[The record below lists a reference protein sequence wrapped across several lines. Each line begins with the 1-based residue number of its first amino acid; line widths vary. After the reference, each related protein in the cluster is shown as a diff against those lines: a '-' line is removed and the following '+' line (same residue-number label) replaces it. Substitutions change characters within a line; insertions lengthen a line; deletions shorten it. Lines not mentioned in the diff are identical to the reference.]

1 MGYSSPFTLKIET
14 RQESELT
21 ILFYIFASVEYSKI
35 IGQKIP
41 KD

>member
-1 MGYSSPFTLKIET
+1 MGYSSPFTLMIET

-21 ILFYIFASVEYSKI
+21 FLFYIFASVEYSKI